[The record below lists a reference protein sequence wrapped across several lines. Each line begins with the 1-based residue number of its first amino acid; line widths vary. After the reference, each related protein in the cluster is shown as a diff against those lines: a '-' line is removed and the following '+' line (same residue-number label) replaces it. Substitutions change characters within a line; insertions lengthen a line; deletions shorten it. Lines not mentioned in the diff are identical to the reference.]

1 MKFYIT
7 YIFLLFQ
14 NVIPD
19 EQNLNQLI
27 SILSIGFIILLLL
40 LIINLIKVSKLKKKI
55 KFLEEN
61 YK

>member
-14 NVIPD
+14 NGIRD

-27 SILSIGFIILLLL
+27 SILSIGFITLLLL
-40 LIINLIKVSKLKKKI
+40 LIISLIKVSKLKKKI

-61 YK
+61 NK

>member
-19 EQNLNQLI
+19 EQNINQLI
-27 SILSIGFIILLLL
+27 SMLSIGIITLLLF
-40 LIINLIKVSKLKKKI
+40 LIISLIKVRKLKKKI